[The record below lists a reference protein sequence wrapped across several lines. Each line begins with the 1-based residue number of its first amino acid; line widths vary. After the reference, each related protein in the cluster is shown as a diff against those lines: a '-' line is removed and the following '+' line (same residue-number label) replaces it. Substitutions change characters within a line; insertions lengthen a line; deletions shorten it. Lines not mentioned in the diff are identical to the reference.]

1 MYVQLY
7 SRIFLKQIINCE
19 AYVSFQLK
27 VHTMDLIGILEHLF
41 DKLKVD
47 PTKHKVQ
54 KNFIR
59 ITLHLWVTARHQ
71 CFLLWAI
78 FKLSL
83 RLGRRSLELHSGTVL
98 GRLLSFVNLETR
110 RKLGRVSFCKEL
122 WDCY

>member
-1 MYVQLY
+1 
-7 SRIFLKQIINCE
+7 
-19 AYVSFQLK
+19 
-27 VHTMDLIGILEHLF
+27 MDLIGILEHLF

-54 KNFIR
+54 KNCIR
-59 ITLHLWVTARHQ
+59 IILHLWVTARHQ

-110 RKLGRVSFCKEL
+110 RKLRVSFCKEL
-122 WDCY
+122 WDCYEGQR

>member
-7 SRIFLKQIINCE
+7 SSIFLKQIINCE
-19 AYVSFQLK
+19 VYVSFQLK

-54 KNFIR
+54 KNCIR

-110 RKLGRVSFCKEL
+110 RKLGRVRFCKEL

>member
-1 MYVQLY
+1 MA
-7 SRIFLKQIINCE
+7 NCE

-54 KNFIR
+54 KNCIR
-59 ITLHLWVTARHQ
+59 ITLHFWVTVRHW
-71 CFLLWAI
+71 CLFLWAI

-83 RLGRRSLELHSGTVL
+83 RLGRGSLELHSGTVL
-98 GRLLSFVNLETR
+98 GTLLSFAN
-110 RKLGRVSFCKEL
+110 
-122 WDCY
+122 

>member
-54 KNFIR
+54 KNCIR

-78 FKLSL
+78 FNLSL

>member
-1 MYVQLY
+1 
-7 SRIFLKQIINCE
+7 
-19 AYVSFQLK
+19 
-27 VHTMDLIGILEHLF
+27 MDLIGILEHLF

-54 KNFIR
+54 KNCIR

-83 RLGRRSLELHSGTVL
+83 RLGQRSLELHSGTVL

-110 RKLGRVSFCKEL
+110 RKLGRVSVCKEL

>member
-7 SRIFLKQIINCE
+7 SSIFLKQIINCE
-19 AYVSFQLK
+19 VYVSFQLK

-54 KNFIR
+54 KNCIR

-83 RLGRRSLELHSGTVL
+83 RLGRRSLELHSETVL

>member
-19 AYVSFQLK
+19 VYVSFQLK

-54 KNFIR
+54 KNCIR

-98 GRLLSFVNLETR
+98 WRLLSFVNLETR

>member
-7 SRIFLKQIINCE
+7 SSIFLKQIINCE
-19 AYVSFQLK
+19 VYVSFQLK

-54 KNFIR
+54 KNCIR

-83 RLGRRSLELHSGTVL
+83 RLARRSLELHSGTVL

-110 RKLGRVSFCKEL
+110 RKLGLVSFCKEL

>member
-7 SRIFLKQIINCE
+7 SSIFLKQIINCE
-19 AYVSFQLK
+19 VYVSFQLK

-54 KNFIR
+54 KNCIR

-110 RKLGRVSFCKEL
+110 RKLGRVNFCKEL